1 MARYRV
7 LYYKIKITM
16 SFRKTKT
23 LTKPTTPA
31 KWQIPTRHK
40 YKAGKD
46 EYYLEGEL
54 KERFCKLFPKNSN
67 RRMMTW
73 FGIGFSTLQRFK
85 RELGLEKDMK
95 AIRKQ
100 QAKDVKK
107 TCERNGYYASLR
119 GKAPSEACLEA
130 TRRLR
135 ASGFQPMKQ
144 LKANNPRKYKQL
156 LRKKSEQRKE
166 LWHKERLRAFYGLER
181 KTRLRVPTIP
191 LSYKASAQKHAM
203 IRYCNYFADPLGDP
217 HIICYDSETQRSA
230 RREATAA
237 KHGLK
242 VVEADE

>member
-1 MARYRV
+1 
-7 LYYKIKITM
+7 M
-16 SFRKTKT
+16 SFNNTKT
-23 LTKPTTPA
+23 PSKPTTVA
-31 KWQIPTRHK
+31 KWQVPMRPKHK
-40 YKAGKD
+40 SGAK

-73 FGIGFSTLQRFK
+73 FGISFSTLQRFK
-85 RELGLEKDMK
+85 REFGLEKDMQ
-95 AIRKQ
+95 AVRKQ

-107 TCERNGYYASLR
+107 ICERNGYYASIR
-119 GKAPSEACLEA
+119 GKKPSEAAIEA

-135 ASGFQPMKQ
+135 ASGFTPIKQ
-144 LKANNPRKYKQL
+144 LKANNPRKYKRM
-156 LRKKSEQRKE
+156 LRKRSEQRKE
-166 LWHKERLRAFYGLER
+166 LWRKERLRAFYGLER
-181 KTRLRVPTIP
+181 KTHLRIP
-191 LSYKASAQKHAM
+191 SNPMSRKAIAHKYAM
-203 IRYCNYFADPLGDP
+203 IKVCNYFADPLGDP